1 MSFISSEISFS
12 LRFFDKYYR
21 VLGLNPN
28 ADDRDIKSAYRR
40 LAKTYHPD
48 RSGSAATREK
58 FIEVNEAYEIL
69 MKRDAM
75 VLEAIKRHRQKQS
88 GKTHQ
93 RSRQSNP
100 RARASNYADMKYSEF
115 VKSPIYRTAM
125 VMDSAFD
132 YIFLF
137 LGFLMILAPVLGYL
151 AESMDE
157 DPEKK
162 EAEFHILPII
172 LGLAF
177 LYGVWYFLFKSKSNK
192 DATQ

>member
-1 MSFISSEISFS
+1 V
-12 LRFFDKYYR
+12 RFFDKYYA
-21 VLGLNPN
+21 VLGLSPDANE
-28 ADDRDIKSAYRR
+28 REVKGAYRR
-40 LAKTYHPD
+40 MAKLYHPD
-48 RSGSAATREK
+48 RSGSADTRHK

-75 VLEAIKRHRQKQS
+75 VRDAIRRYQQRRA
-88 GKTHQ
+88 GQTPKTPP
-93 RSRQSNP
+93 RSNP
-100 RARASNYADMKYSEF
+100 RERASTYADMKYSEF

-151 AESMDE
+151 AESME
-157 DPEKK
+157 ENPEKK
-162 EAEFHILPII
+162 EAEFHILPIL

-177 LYGVWYFLFKSKSNK
+177 LYGVWYFLFKSKRTK
-192 DATQ
+192 E